1 MDMKKLMAFVAL
13 VGGMLMA
20 SGENVYSSNMHTYAR
35 VDSVYTNTI
44 VAVPW
49 TFYTPDGS
57 ATTNLPVDRLVRPQ
71 NLTTGDMLMVLT
83 NNATYATWQLT
94 EQSGVRAWTEVAT
107 VQRRNDAEARSDVF
121 TDAHQNMAMAR
132 GYGLWLYRQNP
143 LDADGKVRP
152 FYVMGQWVNAAPTVT
167 LAGGSED
174 APAFTM
180 LANPTPGAVT
190 SLNSL
195 AWDWDKVGATDT
207 VIIPTDRNQVIYC
220 FRLNTRRGGLARQWC
235 YAQMTT
241 GASGGQQTTYVTDIT
256 VPPNTGFWF
265 VRRSAGNLTLQW

>member
-1 MDMKKLMAFVAL
+1 MSMKRLMVFLAL
-13 VGGMLMA
+13 AGGMLMA
-20 SGENVYSSNMHTYAR
+20 SGETVYSSNMHTYAR

-49 TFYTPDGS
+49 TFYTPDGT

-71 NLTTGDMLMVLT
+71 NLTAGDLLMVLT

-94 EQSGVRAWTEVAT
+94 EQNGVRAWTEVAT
-107 VQRRNDAEARSDVF
+107 VQRRNDAETRSDVF
-121 TDAHQNMAMAR
+121 TDSHQNMALAR

-152 FYVMGQWVNAAPTVT
+152 FYVTGQWVNAAPTVT
-167 LAGGSED
+167 LAGGSAA

-180 LANPTPGAVT
+180 LANPTPGAET

-195 AWDWDKVGATDT
+195 AWDWDKIGADDT
-207 VIIPTDRNQVIYC
+207 VIIPTDRTQVIYC

-235 YAQMTT
+235 YAKMTT
-241 GASGGQQTTYVTDIT
+241 GTTGGQQTTYITDIK
-256 VPPNTGFWF
+256 VPANTGFWF
-265 VRRSAGNLTLQW
+265 VRRASGDVTLQW